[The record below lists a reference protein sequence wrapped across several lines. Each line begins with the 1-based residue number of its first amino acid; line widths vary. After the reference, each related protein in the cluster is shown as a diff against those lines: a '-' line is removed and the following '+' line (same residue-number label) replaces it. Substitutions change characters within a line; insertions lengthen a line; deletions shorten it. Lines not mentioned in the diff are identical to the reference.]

1 MNKKFLVA
9 VIVILIIGV
18 VVILDNNK
26 EKLIT
31 DNNSNKYGWGVEFR
45 VQEKVNGEWKVS
57 ILTKKEE

>member
-18 VVILDNNK
+18 AVIFDNNK

-45 VQEKVNGEWKVS
+45 VQEKVNGEWKD
-57 ILTKKEE
+57 LK